1 MESLPPLFGPI
12 LGHFSGQKNPIELPP
27 WLTPMANMYVTAVL
41 RGNPGDSR
49 LLAAHASSVERVS
62 ARKKRAYDAVSKTPL
77 MGSPRTAF
85 LAPPLPL

>member
-1 MESLPPLFGPI
+1 
-12 LGHFSGQKNPIELPP
+12 
-27 WLTPMANMYVTAVL
+27 MANMYVTAVL

-49 LLAAHASSVERVS
+49 LLAAHASRVARVS
-62 ARKKRAYDAVSKTPL
+62 ARKNSAYDAVSKTPL